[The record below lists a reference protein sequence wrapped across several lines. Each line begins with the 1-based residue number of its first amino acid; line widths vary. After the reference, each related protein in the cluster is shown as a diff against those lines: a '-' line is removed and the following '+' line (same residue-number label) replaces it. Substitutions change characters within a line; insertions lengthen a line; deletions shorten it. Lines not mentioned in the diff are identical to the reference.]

1 MGTIYFKSKNVVV
14 SGTHSSLAYQMSMT
28 LGEKLRQARD
38 ARGLTL
44 SEVAEQTRISA
55 LYLESIENDDYRGLP
70 GGIFNK
76 GFVKSYAK
84 FVGVK
89 EEEALADYS
98 QLMAQANIAE
108 ETELKLYKPE
118 VLTDDRS
125 GPSMTPTIITALV
138 ILTLMTGGILLL
150 LNYLQQPTELIA
162 DSATP
167 QPAANTS
174 PEGLTNSV
182 ATTAD
187 VPDMATLSVELKA
200 LNPVSVIATVDS
212 DPQKKSDVSAGS
224 SLSFSPRESLTLN
237 YNRWNASNLQL
248 SINGKAIT
256 LPAEPL
262 DPKDRDRI
270 IFTISREN
278 LAQIW
283 TTATISTAVPPVEAE
298 ANANAV
304 EVPTTTTPSG
314 PVASPARPTP
324 APRPSVAANAANTPA
339 RTPSPKPA
347 NTTRPASTP
356 ARPPVNN

>member
-1 MGTIYFKSKNVVV
+1 
-14 SGTHSSLAYQMSMT
+14 MSMT
-28 LGEKLRQARD
+28 LGEKLRQARE

-44 SEVAEQTRISA
+44 SEVSEQTRIST

-84 FVGVK
+84 FVGIK
-89 EEEALADYS
+89 EEDALADYA
-98 QLMAQANIAE
+98 QFMAQANLAE

-125 GPSMTPTIITALV
+125 GPSMTPTIIVALV
-138 ILTLMTGGILLL
+138 ILALMTGGILLL
-150 LNYLQQPTELIA
+150 LNYLQPPTDLA
-162 DSATP
+162 TGDATP
-167 QPAANTS
+167 RPTANASLEGPA
-174 PEGLTNSV
+174 NSV
-182 ATTAD
+182 PATAD
-187 VPDMATLSVELKA
+187 VPDMATLNVEFKA
-200 LNPVSVIATVDS
+200 MNPVSVIATVDS
-212 DPQKKSDVSAGS
+212 EPQKKSDVAAGS

-237 YNRWNASNLQL
+237 YNRWNAANVQL
-248 SINGKAIT
+248 SINGKVIT

-283 TTATISTAVPPVEAE
+283 TTATISTAVPSVEAE
-298 ANANAV
+298 ASPNNT
-304 EVPTTTTPSG
+304 EIPTTTAPSV
-314 PVASPARPTP
+314 PPASQMRPTP
-324 APRPSVAANAANTPA
+324 APRPSNAANAANTPA

-347 NTTRPASTP
+347 SNARPASTP
-356 ARPPVNN
+356 AKPPSNN

>member
-1 MGTIYFKSKNVVV
+1 
-14 SGTHSSLAYQMSMT
+14 MT
-28 LGEKLRQARD
+28 LGEKLRQARE

-44 SEVAEQTRISA
+44 SEVSEQTRISA

-84 FVGVK
+84 FVGIK
-89 EEEALADYS
+89 EEEALSDYS

-108 ETELKLYKPE
+108 ESELKLYKPE

-125 GPSMTPTIITALV
+125 GPSMTPTIIVALV

-150 LNYLQQPTELIA
+150 LNYLQQPTDLVAEN
-162 DSATP
+162 ATP
-167 QPAANTS
+167 RPTASASVEGASNSAPTTS
-174 PEGLTNSV
+174 
-182 ATTAD
+182 D
-187 VPDMATLSVELKA
+187 VPDMAALNVEFKA
-200 LNPVSVIATVDS
+200 MNPVSVIATVDS
-212 DPQKKSDVSAGS
+212 EPQKKSDVSAGS

-237 YNRWNASNLQL
+237 YNRWNAPNVQL
-248 SINGKAIT
+248 SINGKVIT

-283 TTATISTAVPPVEAE
+283 TTATISTAVPSVEAE
-298 ANANAV
+298 AHPNNT
-304 EVPTTTTPSG
+304 EIPTTTAPS
-314 PVASPARPTP
+314 SPPAPQVRPTP
-324 APRPSVAANAANTPA
+324 APRPSNAANAANTPA

-347 NTTRPASTP
+347 SNARPASTP
-356 ARPPVNN
+356 AKPPANS